1 MSGESRQ
8 VNKILNHLTKR
19 GKSGFNDITCLAA
32 KQEDKGKQPKE
43 KIDADIGQFADTL
56 EAMQQRVSIH
66 GASDQQDD
74 NIDDRATHSNME

>member
-1 MSGESRQ
+1 MKFCIIRPSEEKPVSIIYRVAAEQEHKGQQPEEQ
-8 VNKILNHLTKR
+8 V
-19 GKSGFNDITCLAA
+19 
-32 KQEDKGKQPKE
+32 
-43 KIDADIGQFADTL
+43 DADIGQFADTL

>member
-1 MSGESRQ
+1 MKFCIIRPSEEKPVSIIYR
-8 VNKILNHLTKR
+8 VSPPNRRTK
-19 GKSGFNDITCLAA
+19 A
-32 KQEDKGKQPKE
+32 KQPKE
-43 KIDADIGQFADTL
+43 KMDADIGQFADTL